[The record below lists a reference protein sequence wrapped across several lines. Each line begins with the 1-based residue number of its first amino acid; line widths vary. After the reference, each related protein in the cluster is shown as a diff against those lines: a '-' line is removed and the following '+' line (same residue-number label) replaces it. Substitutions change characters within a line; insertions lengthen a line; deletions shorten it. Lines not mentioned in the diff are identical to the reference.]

1 MNTPNLSCWVLTEGM
16 AGTENQ
22 CLGVAEALDIPFTVK
37 KIHLKQPW
45 KTLSPF
51 LALENSWC
59 FSPPLNPPWPDLL
72 LAAGRKS
79 IAASRYIKKMSGGKA
94 FTVQIQDPRIDP
106 AHFDLVAVPHHDPA
120 RGTNVI
126 TTDAAP
132 NRITHAALEKAK
144 EQFPHLGELPSPRIA
159 VCIGGNSK
167 AHKLTPHITKKLA
180 FQLLSLDAHLMVTTS
195 RRTGAENF
203 TILQDA
209 LANTAHFFWDGTGD
223 NPYHAMLAWA
233 DAIIVTADS
242 VSMLSD
248 AATTGKPVYKVDLEG
263 GSARFDRFHNHLT
276 QKGILKT
283 FTGAFETWSY
293 TPLHDSQKIAQEI
306 TKALKGRMPAMQEE
320 ALRPASSP
328 LGSGSSLAS

>member
-1 MNTPNLSCWVLTEGM
+1 MDLSNISCWVLTEGM

-22 CLGVAEALDIPFTVK
+22 CLGVAEALGIPFTVK
-37 KIHLKQPW
+37 KIQLKQPW

-59 FSPPLNPPWPDLL
+59 FSPPIKPPWPDLL
-72 LAAGRKS
+72 LSAGRKS
-79 IAASRYIKKMSGGKA
+79 IAASRYIKKMSGGKT

-132 NRITHAALEKAK
+132 NRITNISLEKAK
-144 EQFPHLGELPSPRIA
+144 EQFAHLGKSSSPRIA
-159 VCIGGNSK
+159 VCIGGDSK
-167 AHKLTPHITKKLA
+167 THKLTPHITKKLT
-180 FQLLSLDAHLMVTTS
+180 FQLLSLDVQLMVTTS
-195 RRTGAENF
+195 RRTGTENF
-203 TILQDA
+203 AILQDA
-209 LANTAHFFWDGTGD
+209 LEDTEHFFWDGTGD
-223 NPYHAMLAWA
+223 NPYLGMLAWA

-276 QKGILKT
+276 EKGILKT
-283 FTGAFETWSY
+283 FTGSLESWSY

-306 TKALKGRMPAMQEE
+306 TRTLQRRMPAMQEE
-320 ALRPASSP
+320 TLRQASGP
-328 LGSGSSLAS
+328 LGS